1 MEEGKKLMMPV
12 VVVEVGLGWSTMLEA
27 VASGS
32 SATAARFFVKVVE
45 VALFDASDDGRG
57 R

>member
-1 MEEGKKLMMPV
+1 MMTV

-27 VASGS
+27 GVVASGS
-32 SATAARFFVKVVE
+32 SATAARFSVNVVE
-45 VALFDASDDGRG
+45 VEDVEGSDDGRG

>member
-32 SATAARFFVKVVE
+32 SATAARFSVKVVE

>member
-1 MEEGKKLMMPV
+1 MMMPV

-27 VASGS
+27 GVVASGS
-32 SATAARFFVKVVE
+32 SATAARFSVKVVE

>member
-1 MEEGKKLMMPV
+1 MMMPV

-27 VASGS
+27 GVVTGS
-32 SATAARFFVKVVE
+32 PATAARFSVKVVE